1 MTATPPPRVKRARRA
16 QLNSLVV
23 ACVQCVSALLV
34 GAELQ
39 RKERVFAP
47 RNIGVDVDLVL
58 RL

>member
-1 MTATPPPRVKRARRA
+1 MPATPPPRVKRA

-47 RNIGVDVDLVL
+47 RNIGVDMDLVL